1 MAEGKIQ
8 GKRFLVRKDWEFEI
22 LTEFELSGSNCSYK
36 IELWSLTSEFRVN
49 YRKSGIHARYD
60 RLDSTRKEFRIA
72 RLVNIKYIH
81 HPTSKVELG
90 TAIVVR
96 TRSPTCPIYA

>member
-1 MAEGKIQ
+1 MADSKWLKEKSRETVLGSKE
-8 GKRFLVRKDWEFEI
+8 LEFEI

-72 RLVNIKYIH
+72 RLVNIK
-81 HPTSKVELG
+81 
-90 TAIVVR
+90 
-96 TRSPTCPIYA
+96 